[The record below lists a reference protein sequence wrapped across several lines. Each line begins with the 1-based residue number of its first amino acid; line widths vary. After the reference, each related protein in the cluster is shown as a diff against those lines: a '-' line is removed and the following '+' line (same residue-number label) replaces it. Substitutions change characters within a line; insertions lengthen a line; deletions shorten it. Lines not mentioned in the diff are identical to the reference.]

1 MNIHLVKHD
10 KFGIGFALQ
19 PSNDLPTCVRTRW
32 KVRFWR
38 DIDREVFFPETC
50 FRRGD
55 LVDLGHVDD
64 TEKNKLFS

>member
-10 KFGIGFALQ
+10 EFGVGFALQ
-19 PSNDLPTCVRTRW
+19 PSNDPRW

-38 DIDREVFFPETC
+38 DIDREVFFPVTC